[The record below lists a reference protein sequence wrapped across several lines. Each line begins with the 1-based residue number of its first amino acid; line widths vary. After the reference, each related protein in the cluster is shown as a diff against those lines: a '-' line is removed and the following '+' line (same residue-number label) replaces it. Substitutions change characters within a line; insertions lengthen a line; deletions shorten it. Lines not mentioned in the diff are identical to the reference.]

1 MFLLALANELLH
13 IMSKDLQSERDINA
27 FAQANCRLYRLLNCY
42 LYRYSIQQSGSSALL
57 WAAEHGHEGTV
68 RTLLEEG
75 ARVQITT
82 NYNQTPLLLA
92 AKQGHTTVVELLL
105 NEGDMDPNARNEG
118 GQTPL
123 LCAAKRGH
131 EQVVKLLLD
140 RGANTNAKGGNALNA
155 APS

>member
-1 MFLLALANELLH
+1 
-13 IMSKDLQSERDINA
+13 
-27 FAQANCRLYRLLNCY
+27 
-42 LYRYSIQQSGSSALL
+42 
-57 WAAEHGHEGTV
+57 
-68 RTLLEEG
+68 
-75 ARVQITT
+75 
-82 NYNQTPLLLA
+82 LLA

-140 RGANTNAKGGNALNA
+140 RGANVNAQGGNALDA